1 MLNQIFAL
9 VDFEKVEDYVY
20 DLYGADV
27 LILSPMVLES
37 SIFPFR
43 FIKIKLVVACDK
55 TGEEEIIEQCTGH
68 QQMEVLK
75 LQAVRLYQLLTIIY
89 F

>member
-1 MLNQIFAL
+1 M

-37 SIFPFR
+37 SIFSFR

-55 TGEEEIIEQCTGH
+55 TGEEEIIE
-68 QQMEVLK
+68 
-75 LQAVRLYQLLTIIY
+75 
-89 F
+89 